1 MQQYKLANILLE
13 NAVQFINAPML
24 CCRSTAQLLESEEEN
39 GAWEF
44 KGPGSYDFST
54 YFNALSTRKWETY
67 TVAKEF
73 YLHLELKGD
82 ACTVTQTRADSFC
95 WEPDVLE
102 ETMVEVPTST
112 DWQSVELKFKV
123 RPTDVLD
130 AFIIKTTG
138 DTLIRNSYYFTE
150 VSEDDIRDV
159 ELALATTTFK
169 KEDYILKNIALVKS
183 HILGSDEPV
192 AAHFHMHV
200 ADNGRTLDVKALE
213 CDGVSIHPNPNAGGA
228 GGFARGMIEAMEQTP
243 KATHVLLMDDDVS
256 LSPESVIRTYNLLTL
271 LNEEWKDAVVS
282 GAMLHEDE
290 PDYFWEDVG
299 FLTFNG
305 FPLTLKGH
313 RHVSQLNDVVTNEV
327 ACGKPE
333 IPAFADQN
341 QQFAAWWYCAMP
353 IETVEAN
360 GMPLP
365 VFVRYDDAE
374 YGLRI
379 KSKFMTMNG
388 ICIWHRAFDLRYS
401 EAVERYQT
409 TRNAFVAQATC
420 GMAPKSDFMVEFHH
434 NVQLE
439 LKKFNY
445 TSVELALEGF
455 EDFLKGPSF
464 IEEPGKSEQRFMESN
479 KAAEKLI
486 PFRELRPLVNE
497 LGVDFDALT
506 SIEVM
511 TDIPRSRQ
519 ERMRDLVSF
528 NGQRVF
534 LTKTDSNVGVIDFLG
549 FAYPAGRI
557 RGKDTLVAI
566 EMKTRRGVIR
576 HIDQKRFRDLWERYR
591 KDEKYFRAN
600 KDRIYKEYAD
610 ERVKMTSVT
619 FWKHY
624 LGIDK

>member
-1 MQQYKLANILLE
+1 MQQFKLANILLE
-13 NAVQFINAPML
+13 NAPQFINAPML
-24 CCRSTAQLLESEEEN
+24 CCRSTSLLVEDASQ
-39 GAWEF
+39 GAWIL

-54 YFNALSTRKWETY
+54 YFNALSTLKWRTY
-67 TVAKEF
+67 TVATEF
-73 YLHLELKGD
+73 HVHLELRGS
-82 ACTVTQTRADSFC
+82 ACAVTQTRADSFC
-95 WEPDVLE
+95 WSPDVLDD
-102 ETMVEVPTST
+102 TRVEVAAS
-112 DWQSVELKFKV
+112 DEWQSVDLELV
-123 RPTDVLD
+123 LRNTDVLD
-130 AFIIKTTG
+130 AFLIETTG
-138 DTLIRNSYYFTE
+138 ETLIRNSYYYTVVDE
-150 VSEDDIRDV
+150 GSVRDV

-169 KEDYILKNIALVKS
+169 KESYILKNIELVKR
-183 HILGSDEPV
+183 HILASDEPI
-192 AAHFHMHV
+192 AHHFHMHV
-200 ADNGRTLDVKALE
+200 ADNGRTLDVAALE
-213 CDGVSIHPNPNAGGA
+213 CDGISIHPNPNAGGA

-256 LSPESVIRTYNLLTL
+256 LSPESVIRTFNLLSL
-271 LNEEWKDAVVS
+271 LNEEWADGVVS

-290 PDYFWEDVG
+290 PDYFWEDTG
-299 FLTFNG
+299 YLTFRG

-313 RHVSQLNDVVTNEV
+313 RHVSQLNDIVTNEV
-327 ACGKPE
+327 ACGQPE
-333 IPAFADQN
+333 IPAFADQS
-341 QQFAAWWYCAMP
+341 QLFAAWWYCVVPMKT
-353 IETVEAN
+353 IEAN

-379 KSKFMTMNG
+379 KAKFMTMNG
-388 ICIWHRAFDLRYS
+388 LCIWHRAFDLRYS

-420 GMAPKSDFMVEFHH
+420 GMAPKSDFMVEFDH
-434 NVQLE
+434 NVKLE

-455 EDFLKGPSF
+455 EDFLRGPAF
-464 IEEPGKSEQRFMESN
+464 LEEPGKAEQRFMDAN
-479 KAAEKLI
+479 HNAEKLI
-486 PFRELRPLVNE
+486 PFKELRPQVNA
-497 LGVDFDALT
+497 LGVDFDSLT
-506 SIEVM
+506 SVEVT

-519 ERMRDLVSF
+519 ERMRDVVSF

-534 LTKTDSNVGVIDFLG
+534 HTKSEGNVGVIDFLG
-549 FAYPAGRI
+549 FAYPGGRI

-576 HIDQKRFRDLWERYR
+576 HIDQKRFNELWERYR
-591 KDEKYFRAN
+591 KDVKYFKSN

-610 ERVKMTSVT
+610 QRPTMTSVA